1 MNRPAARRKQR
12 INAAF
17 NTARDNQICRRGEN
31 MKQAAVFL
39 ALLTLPSF
47 AFAQPQQTAYG
58 QKQPSQAGS
67 QPGTSQQTTTAPTAK
82 RPPQAKTQPEYEAY
96 QAAMKNAND
105 AAAIEKS
112 ADDFAAKF
120 PDSELRVLLYRVAM
134 HDYQSVNNAEKMAEM
149 AQKILKIDPD
159 DPEALI
165 GAAEVIAERTR
176 DTDLDKDQR
185 MAEAQKD
192 AQRALQTVDTDVA
205 IPAGTPQEK
214 IDTYKGFLRS
224 SAYSVLGTIAFNE
237 KNYAEAESQ
246 FRKSIDAL
254 PSQPDPVVV
263 LRLAIALDN
272 QGRYPEALKEAN
284 RAVELTQENTSAG
297 TLARRERDRLVQLT
311 GGNPA
316 PTSKPPASASPG
328 SNPPSQ

>member
-1 MNRPAARRKQR
+1 
-12 INAAF
+12 
-17 NTARDNQICRRGEN
+17 

-39 ALLTLPSF
+39 VLLALPSF
-47 AFAQPQQTAYG
+47 TFAQQPQQTPNQ
-58 QKQPSQAGS
+58 QKQPSQANSPAGTAQ
-67 QPGTSQQTTTAPTAK
+67 QPNAPPAGK
-82 RPPQAKTQPEYEAY
+82 RPPQAKTQPEFDAY

-105 AAAIEKS
+105 AAAMEKA

-120 PDSELRVLLYRVAM
+120 PDSELRVLLYRIAM
-134 HDYQSVNNAEKMAEM
+134 HGYQSSNNAEKMADM
-149 AQKILKIDPD
+149 AQKVLQIDPD

-185 MAEAQKD
+185 YAEAQKD

-205 IPAGTPQEK
+205 IPAGTPQER
-214 IDTYKGFLRS
+214 IDAYKGFLRS
-224 SAYSVLGTIAFNE
+224 SAYSILGTLAFNQ

-272 QGRYPEALKEAN
+272 QGKYPEALKEAN

-311 GGNPA
+311 GGSNPA
-316 PTSKPPASASPG
+316 PAPKPPAGAAQG
-328 SNPPSQ
+328 SNPPSH

>member
-1 MNRPAARRKQR
+1 MQISASSAR
-12 INAAF
+12 NS
-17 NTARDNQICRRGEN
+17 QIRRQGEN

-39 ALLTLPSF
+39 VLLALQSSAL
-47 AFAQPQQTAYG
+47 AQPQQTPN
-58 QKQPSQAGS
+58 QQNQPTQASSQS
-67 QPGTSQQTTTAPTAK
+67 RTSQQPTTAPAAK
-82 RPPQAKTQPEYEAY
+82 RPPQAKTQPEFDAY

-105 AAAIEKS
+105 PVAVEKL

-134 HDYQSVNNAEKMAEM
+134 HAYQTANNAEKMAEM
-149 AQKILKIDPD
+149 AQKVLKIDPD
-159 DPEALI
+159 DPEALV

-185 MAEAQKD
+185 LAEAQKD
-192 AQRALQTVDTDVA
+192 AQHALQTVDTDVA

-214 IDTYKGFLRS
+214 IDAYKGYLRS
-224 SAYSVLGTIAFNE
+224 SAYSVLGTIAFNQ
-237 KNYAEAESQ
+237 KNYADAEGQ

-272 QGRYPEALKEAN
+272 QGKYPEALKEAN
-284 RAVELTQENTSAG
+284 RAVELTQGNTSAG
-297 TLARRERDRLVQLT
+297 TLARRERDRLLQLT
-311 GGNPA
+311 GGSSPA
-316 PTSKPPASASPG
+316 PTSKPPAGASPG

>member
-1 MNRPAARRKQR
+1 MRQLP
-12 INAAF
+12 
-17 NTARDNQICRRGEN
+17 
-31 MKQAAVFL
+31 VFL
-39 ALLTLPSF
+39 LLLALSSF
-47 AFAQPQQTAYG
+47 TSAQQQQTPNQ
-58 QKQPSQAGS
+58 QKQPPQGS
-67 QPGTSQQTTTAPTAK
+67 TQGATSATTTTPPAGK
-82 RPPQAKTQPEYEAY
+82 RPPQAKTQPEFDAY
-96 QAAMKNAND
+96 QAAVKNGND
-105 AAAIEKS
+105 PAAMEKS

-120 PDSELRVLLYRVAM
+120 PDSELRVLLYRAAM
-134 HDYQSVNNAEKMAEM
+134 HGYQSANNADKMAEM
-149 AQKILKIDPD
+149 AQKVLQIDPD

-185 MAEAQKD
+185 LGEAQKD
-192 AQRALQTVDTDVA
+192 AQKALQTIDTDVA

-214 IDTYKGFLRS
+214 IDAYKGFLRS
-224 SAYSVLGTIAFNE
+224 SAYSVLGTIAFNQ
-237 KNYAEAESQ
+237 KNYTEAESQ

-272 QGRYPEALKEAN
+272 QGKYPEALKEAN
-284 RAVELTQENTSAG
+284 RAVDLTQENTSAG

-311 GGNPA
+311 GGTPPA
-316 PTSKPPASASPG
+316 PNSKPPAGAAQN

>member
-1 MNRPAARRKQR
+1 
-12 INAAF
+12 
-17 NTARDNQICRRGEN
+17 

-39 ALLTLPSF
+39 VLLALPSF
-47 AFAQPQQTAYG
+47 TFAQQPQQTPN
-58 QKQPSQAGS
+58 QPKQPSQANSPAGTAQ
-67 QPGTSQQTTTAPTAK
+67 QPNAPPAGK
-82 RPPQAKTQPEYEAY
+82 RPPQAKTQPEFDAY

-105 AAAIEKS
+105 AAAMEKA

-120 PDSELRVLLYRVAM
+120 PDSELRVLLYRIAM
-134 HDYQSVNNAEKMAEM
+134 HGYQSANNAEKMADM
-149 AQKILKIDPD
+149 AQKVLQIDSD

-185 MAEAQKD
+185 YAEAQKD

-205 IPAGTPQEK
+205 IPAGTPQER
-214 IDTYKGFLRS
+214 IDAYKGFLRS
-224 SAYSVLGTIAFNE
+224 SAYSILGTLAFNQ

-246 FRKSIDAL
+246 FRKSVDAL

-272 QGRYPEALKEAN
+272 QGKYPEALKEAN

-311 GGNPA
+311 GGSNPA
-316 PTSKPPASASPG
+316 PAPKPPAGAAQG
-328 SNPPSQ
+328 SNPPSH